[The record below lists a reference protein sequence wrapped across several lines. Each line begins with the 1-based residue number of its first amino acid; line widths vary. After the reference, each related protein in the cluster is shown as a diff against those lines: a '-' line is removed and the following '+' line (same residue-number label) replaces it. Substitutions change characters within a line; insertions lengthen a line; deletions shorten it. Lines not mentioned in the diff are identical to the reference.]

1 MKQVYLDNAA
11 TTKPDIEVIQECLYR
26 LENTWGNPSSAHLE
40 GVAAAEEIKAART
53 RVAALINAN
62 PEDIIFTSGGSEA
75 NEIAL
80 FNSCYDKYIYTP
92 LAHDSG
98 FLGFNPLASE
108 VIYVE
113 IPATLDG
120 FIDMSVL
127 KHHLDVSY
135 SFGNTKNTLASFNWI
150 NNETGIELPMQE
162 ICDLCK
168 EHKVAVHID
177 ATQAVGCVKV
187 DVKRL
192 GCDFLSFSAH
202 KINGLS
208 GCGCLYVKDLQGKI
222 ENYMLCLKRNGL
234 GQEHGVRPG
243 TENLFGIMVFGEV
256 AKKHMNSW
264 KDWRIPG
271 VNLIEYTMAL
281 LEENEIDFRVNGKGK
296 KILNIHIPDIDAETL
311 VIALA
316 VKGVCVS
323 AGSACREK
331 ESKPSRVL
339 KAMGFTDERARQSI
353 RISVSTDTTI
363 NDIKNFVST
372 LKKVI
377 HQIKD
382 WEE

>member
-53 RVAALINAN
+53 RVAALINADH
-62 PEDIIFTSGGSEA
+62 EDIIFTSGGSEA

-80 FNSCYDKYIYTP
+80 THTFYDRYIYTP
-92 LAHDSG
+92 LAHDSAY
-98 FLGFNPLASE
+98 LGFNALASE
-108 VIYVE
+108 AECME
-113 IPATLDG
+113 IPVMLDG
-120 FIDMSVL
+120 LIDMSVL
-127 KHHLDVSY
+127 EHHLDISRNL
-135 SFGNTKNTLASFNWI
+135 GGTKSTLASFNWI

-162 ICDLCK
+162 ICSLCK
-168 EHKVAVHID
+168 EHGVTVHVD

-192 GCDFLSFSAH
+192 DCDFLSFSAH

-208 GCGCLYVKDLQGKI
+208 GCGCLYVRDLQNKI
-222 ENYMLCLKRNGL
+222 NNHMLCLSRGGL
-234 GQEHGVRPG
+234 GQEYGVRPG

-281 LEENEIDFRVNGKGK
+281 LEENEIDFRVNGRGK